1 MKNGSH
7 LEVVASIKD
16 MNTDLKR
23 EFEVSSEE
31 YNQASRGFCPSKTL
45 NLLRVIT
52 HILSHFAQELTKSY
66 KVSKQTI
73 VYLSFARHEIGSRY
87 DCKFV
92 ENSGNKYHG
101 F

>member
-1 MKNGSH
+1 MKNASD

-45 NLLRVIT
+45 NLLRVLIQV
-52 HILSHFAQELTKSY
+52 L
-66 KVSKQTI
+66 
-73 VYLSFARHEIGSRY
+73 RY
-87 DCKFV
+87 
-92 ENSGNKYHG
+92 
-101 F
+101 